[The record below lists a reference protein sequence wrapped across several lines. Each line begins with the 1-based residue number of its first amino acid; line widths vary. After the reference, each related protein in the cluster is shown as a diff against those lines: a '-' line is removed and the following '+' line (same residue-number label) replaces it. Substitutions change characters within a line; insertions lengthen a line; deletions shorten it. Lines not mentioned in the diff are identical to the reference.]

1 MVIHRRQFLRSFQ
14 GSLILSLGL
23 GLTEHWADI
32 PAILLREA
40 SANAAGGIT
49 LRYLGHTCF
58 QITGNG
64 IRVLINPFRPVSC
77 TAKYKAPKV
86 PTDLVFISSKL
97 LDEGFLEGLP
107 GKPKLLA
114 QAGTYRTNGLEI
126 QGISTFHDRVQGQR
140 FGTNVA
146 WKWKQGGL
154 TILHLGGIASPI
166 GVEQKILMGQPDILL
181 IPVGGSDKAYNP
193 EEANAA
199 IATLQ
204 PKLVIPT
211 HYKTAAADPATCT
224 LQPVEDFLKVM
235 GSTPVQKV
243 GSTLTLSPGQL
254 PKSTAIRVMNY
265 A

>member
-1 MVIHRRQFLRSFQ
+1 MTIYRRHFLRSLQ
-14 GSLILSLGL
+14 GGLILSLGI
-23 GLTEHWADI
+23 GLTKHWTNAG
-32 PAILLREA
+32 AI
-40 SANAAGGIT
+40 AAGGVT

-64 IRVLINPFRPVSC
+64 VRVLVNPFRPISC

-86 PTDLVFISSKL
+86 PTELVLISSKL

-114 QAGTYRTNGLEI
+114 QAGTYRTNGLEF
-126 QGISTFHDRVQGQR
+126 QGIGTFHDRVQGQR
-140 FGTNVA
+140 FGTNIA

-154 TILHLGGIASPI
+154 NILHLGGIASPI

-181 IPVGGSDKAYNP
+181 LPVGGSDKAYNP
-193 EEANAA
+193 EEAKAA
-199 IATLQ
+199 IAILH

-211 HYKTAAADPATCT
+211 HYKTAAADPTTCT

-235 GSTPVQKV
+235 AGTPVQKIGNSLAV
-243 GSTLTLSPGQL
+243 SLGQL

-265 A
+265 G